1 MKLVAIYFYGKI
13 ARMLYK
19 IQKPT
24 KMCWAKLQ
32 NIEIK
37 RKESENGN
45 LETFKTVLVQIKVKL

>member
-1 MKLVAIYFYGKI
+1 
-13 ARMLYK
+13 MLYK